1 MDPLVKALQQNPELA
16 IFLTLAIGF
25 SLGRVKIGS
34 FSLGTVVGT
43 LFAGVLVGQLDI
55 KVPSLVKTVF
65 FDLFLFTTGY
75 KVGPQFFRGLKG
87 DALPQMALTL
97 VLCTTCL
104 ATAFF
109 AAKLLGY
116 DIGTTAGLLAGAFT
130 ESTVIGTAGDAINR
144 LAISAEEKSRLLN
157 NIPVAYA
164 VTYLVGTTAV
174 VWFLP
179 KIGPKLMGV
188 NLKDEAKKMQAQVS
202 GGVEAQPGI
211 ISASRSFDV
220 RAYRVTNE
228 KLFNKTIAELEAMPQ
243 EVRVFIQRIRRE
255 GAIIEPEPQ
264 TVIRQGDVIAVM
276 ARPEVLVERSSVVG
290 PEIDDKGL
298 LDFPIEVLDV
308 VMTNK
313 TLVDKTL
320 DKLSKSEPWRTHFR
334 GVFLRKLTRAGQEM
348 PITRTTQVE
357 RGDVLSLVG
366 AKGDV
371 DRAVA
376 VLGYAD
382 WPTSATDMIF
392 VGTGIFVGGLVGLL
406 TVTVAGLPITLTASG
421 GALIMGLVFGW
432 LRSMFP
438 VFGRIPEAAMWV
450 FDMVGLSVF
459 IGVVGLSAGPSFIA
473 GLQESG
479 ISLVFVGFVAA
490 LLPHAVA
497 ILFGRYVLKMNPV
510 ILLGACSGAGT
521 MTAALR
527 AIQDE
532 AQSKLPAL
540 GYTVPYAVGNIILTA
555 WGPVIVAL
563 MSVGK

>member
-75 KVGPQFFRGLKG
+75 KVGPQFFRGLKS

-298 LDFPIEVLDV
+298 LDFPVEALDV

-313 TLVDKTL
+313 TLVGKTL
-320 DKLSKSEPWRTHFR
+320 DKIAKSEPWRTNFR

-490 LLPHAVA
+490 LLPHTVA

-532 AQSKLPAL
+532 AQSKLPVL

>member
-144 LAISAEEKSRLLN
+144 LAISTEEKSRLLN

-264 TVIRQGDVIAVM
+264 TVIREGDIIAVM

-290 PEIDDKGL
+290 PEIDDKDL
-298 LDFPIEVLDV
+298 LDFPVEALDV

-313 TLVDKTL
+313 SLVGKTL
-320 DKLSKSEPWRTHFR
+320 DKIAKSEPWRTHFR